1 MQVQFET
8 LVRRANAEGITLGA
22 VKSSLAHLE
31 WEARQ
36 KAVKAA
42 QAGWDGVEMV
52 EPAVV
57 VGRLTSTRYCG
68 GFMYRGHDV
77 TPGQFQERRWSR
89 PGDSTDENAAGA
101 TEWVRTAPVGAE
113 VTVKVDFGNGRSLEV
128 FRRLEQG
135 WATVHTWDESEEQE
149 AENGPFLYAGIRA
162 DVARAVGCGK
172 SATFHALF
180 DLAVEQLFN
189 N

>member
-1 MQVQFET
+1 MQVQFNT
-8 LVRRANAEGITLGA
+8 HVRRASAEGYTLSK
-22 VKSSLAHLE
+22 VKVALTRLE
-31 WEARQ
+31 REARE
-36 KAVKAA
+36 KAVRAA

-89 PGDSTDENAAGA
+89 PGDSTDESEAGA

-135 WATVHTWDESEEQE
+135 WATVHTWDESEERE

-162 DVARAVGCGK
+162 DVARAVGCGE

-180 DLAVEQLFN
+180 DLAVEQVF
-189 N
+189 